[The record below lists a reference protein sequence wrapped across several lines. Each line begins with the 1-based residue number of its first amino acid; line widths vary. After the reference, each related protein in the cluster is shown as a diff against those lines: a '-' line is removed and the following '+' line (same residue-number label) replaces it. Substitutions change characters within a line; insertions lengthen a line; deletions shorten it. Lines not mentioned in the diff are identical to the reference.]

1 MSHEYRIR
9 VRNFHCDAYGHVN
22 NARYLEFLEEARWD
36 YTERTAPG
44 LAALPARGFGL
55 VVAGVNIVY
64 KRPLADLDT
73 AVIRSRMATAES
85 RRAVMR
91 QEITRASD
99 GKTAAVAEITFA
111 VMNMTTGRAATLD
124 DVLDDE
130 TKALFARE
138 IGEAGAGAGGA

>member
-36 YTERTAPG
+36 YTEHAPG
-44 LAALPARGFGL
+44 LAALPSRGFGL
-55 VVAGVNIVY
+55 VVAGVNIVF
-64 KRPLADLDT
+64 KRPLADLET
-73 AVIRSRMATAES
+73 AVIRSRMARTEA

-91 QEITRASD
+91 QEISRASD

-111 VMNMTTGRAATLD
+111 VMERASGRAAVLD
-124 DVLDDE
+124 DVLDGP
-130 TKALFARE
+130 TKALFAGE
-138 IGEAGAGAGGA
+138 IGEADAAAAEDA